1 MNKFPIPQNEKE
13 RLRALDAYGIMD
25 SLNEHEFDRIAKLAA
40 IICDV
45 PVALISFIAGERQWF
60 KAKVGLELSDMEREA
75 AFCQYTILADEYV
88 EIPDATQDKRFK
100 DLNIVAGEPKFRF
113 YGGYPLVDPQ
123 GYALGTLCVIDYK
136 PASLSDN
143 QRLALKLLSE
153 EVIALILERQQ
164 KKELYIYEQL
174 FIMSQD
180 LIGVVTKDGFLKR
193 ANPALERMLGWTE
206 ADLQKTSLFDLV
218 HPEDVANTRKTVNK
232 IDAGV
237 RLINFSNRFMTATGQ
252 YKVLYWTVIP
262 DPSSTWL
269 FTIAR
274 DITEEQ
280 LKSDQLEA
288 SERKFRAF
296 FENAQGVMF
305 THDLEGNFQTVNTA
319 GAASLGYTVEEITGL
334 SLFKVIPESRHPY
347 LQEYLKQIVERG
359 SINSILMARRKD
371 GSECTWL
378 YSNVLERDA
387 GSEPYV
393 IGTAVDITERQRVE
407 AELVTEKARLT
418 AFVQHAPAA
427 VAMLD
432 EDMNFIAV
440 SNCWLDDYRV
450 KNRDLIGT
458 SYYSVFPSLHDEAK
472 ARHQRILNGAVERK
486 EGDFYQAPGDGEVQY
501 VTWEMRPW
509 FRFDGTIGGIMVFTQ
524 NITESVLQ
532 RDELQK
538 AKIQAEQASVAKSEF
553 LANMSHEIRTPLNGV
568 IGFTDLVLKT
578 DLNEIQQQ
586 YLTIVNQSANA
597 LLSIIND
604 ILDFSKIEAG
614 KLELEIEKCDIF
626 EMCSQATDIIT
637 FQIQT
642 KGVEMLLNM
651 SPSLPRFIWADNV
664 RLKQIL
670 INLLSNASKFTEHGE
685 IELKVEVLEAAD
697 TQTTFRFAVRDTG
710 IGIKED
716 KQSKIFDA
724 FSQED
729 GSTTKKYGGTGL
741 GLTISNKLLGM
752 MGSRLQLQSTVGQ
765 GSTFFFDIT
774 LKAEAGEPEIW
785 EDLKIKH
792 VLIVDDND
800 NNRRILKQM
809 LLLKEID
816 SMEARNGLEALQLLA
831 TGKRFDLILM
841 DYHMPFMDGL
851 ETIAKIREQFYATPE
866 EQPIMLLS
874 SSSDDENVVK
884 ACETYQVSQR
894 LVKPIKMHDLYNTL
908 AKLHKKD
915 TRTTSSPQKIE
926 PNITREIT
934 ILVAEDNAVNMLLAR
949 TILNRMAP
957 NAKLIE
963 AKNGV
968 EALNFC
974 MSEVPDI
981 VFMDVQMPLMNGYEA
996 TERLRKMERMAKV
1009 PIVALTAGNVQ
1020 SEKERCLNAG
1030 MDDFVTKPV
1039 VEETIGLML
1048 NKWLNVLPE
1057 ADLPISRPDE
1067 NGHLSHFDIDQVK
1080 RYVGD
1085 DAEIITEVIALTRK
1099 ELKECLV
1106 ILKAQEEE
1114 KKLKDLN
1121 STGHKLYGTSVSAG
1135 LPVLAILARK
1145 LERLTSL
1152 DDEEATSLFEDLR
1165 TEVAMVLRI
1174 LDDNNS

>member
-13 RLRALDAYGIMD
+13 RLRALDAYGIID
-25 SLNEHEFDRIAKLAA
+25 SLNEHEFDRIARLAA

-60 KAKVGLELSDMEREA
+60 KAKIGLEVSDMEREA

-88 EIPDATQDKRFK
+88 EIPDATHDERFK

-136 PASLSDN
+136 PSSLSDN
-143 QRLALKLLSE
+143 QRLALKLLAE

-174 FIMSQD
+174 FTMSED
-180 LIGVVTKDGFLKR
+180 LIGVVSKDGFLKR
-193 ANPALERMLGWTE
+193 ANPALKCMLGWTE
-206 ADLQKTSLFDLV
+206 ADFQKTSLFELV
-218 HPEDVANTRKTVNK
+218 HPDDVDNTRKTVNK
-232 IDAGV
+232 IDAGE
-237 RLINFSNRFMTATGQ
+237 RLINFSHRFLTASGQ
-252 YKVLYWTVIP
+252 YRVLAWTVIP
-262 DPSSTWL
+262 DASSALL
-269 FTIAR
+269 FTVGR

-305 THDLEGNFQTVNTA
+305 THDLQGNFQTVNTA

-347 LQEYLKQIVERG
+347 LQEYLRQIVERG
-359 SINSILMARRKD
+359 SINSILTAIRKD
-371 GSECTWL
+371 GTECTWL
-378 YSNVLERDA
+378 YSNVLELDA

-432 EDMNFIAV
+432 EDMKFIAV
-440 SNCWLDDYRV
+440 SNYWLDDYRV

-458 SYYSVFPSLHDEAK
+458 SYYDVFPFLNDEAR

-486 EGDFYQAPGDGEVQY
+486 EGDFYQAPGDEHVQY

-509 FRFDGTIGGIMVFTQ
+509 YRFDNSIGGIMVFTQ

-532 RDELQK
+532 RDELQR

-578 DLNEIQQQ
+578 ELNEIQQQ

-651 SPSLPRFIWADNV
+651 SPGLPRFIWVDNV

-685 IELKVEVLEAAD
+685 IELKVEVLKQNDKE
-697 TQTTFRFAVRDTG
+697 TNFRFSVRDTG

-752 MGSRLQLQSTVGQ
+752 MGSRLQLNSVVGQ
-765 GSTFFFDIT
+765 GSTFFFDIA
-774 LKAEAGEPEIW
+774 LKAEQGEPETW
-785 EDLKIKH
+785 EDLKIKN
-792 VLIVDDND
+792 VLIVDDNE
-800 NNRRILKQM
+800 NNRMILRQM
-809 LLLKEID
+809 LLLKDIE
-816 SMEARNGLEALQLLA
+816 SMEARNGLDALQFLA
-831 TGKRFDLILM
+831 AGKRFDLILM

-851 ETIAKIREQFYATPE
+851 ETIAKIREQFYATRE

-884 ACETYQVSQR
+884 ACDNYQVSQR
-894 LVKPIKMHDLYNTL
+894 LVKPIKMHDLYDTL

-915 TRTTSSPQKIE
+915 SRTTSTLEKTE
-926 PNITREIT
+926 PNTTREIT
-934 ILVAEDNAVNMLLAR
+934 ILIAEDNAVNMLLAR
-949 TILNRMAP
+949 TILNRTAP
-957 NAKLIE
+957 NATLIE

-981 VFMDVQMPLMNGYEA
+981 IFMDVQMPLMNGYEA

-1020 SEKERCLNAG
+1020 SEKERCLEAG

-1048 NKWLNVLPE
+1048 NKWLNVIPE
-1057 ADLPISRPDE
+1057 VDLPIVRPDE
-1067 NGHLSHFDIDQVK
+1067 NGDLSHFDIDQVK

-1135 LPVLAILARK
+1135 LPVLALLARK
-1145 LERLTSL
+1145 LERLTSM
-1152 DDEEATSLFEDLR
+1152 DDEEANGLFEDLR
-1165 TEVAMVLRI
+1165 TEIAMVLRI
-1174 LDDNNS
+1174 LEDSSS